1 MPRQDQHP
9 PASPRT
15 QQVADYLRDY
25 ITSRHLRAGARLPGE
40 AEISRELGISRPSV
54 REASAALSAIG
65 LISVGNGRRPCVG
78 TLNAGRSDAG
88 KDRQGL
94 GGGVLRGVLEAALM
108 TDQADLRQVMELRR
122 GLEIEMAALAARR
135 RSPDQLDQLA
145 ATLQAMAATLQDR
158 ARYAEADLHF
168 HILLGQATGNPLY
181 TLLVTETQQAV
192 LSSLAIALRRSAG
205 PAELDRVQHL
215 HRAVLD
221 AVIAGDPAAARRA
234 MAKHFDDADR
244 ALHRLANT
252 EENDDAARR

>member
-1 MPRQDQHP
+1 MSRTEQQP

-25 ITSRHLRAGARLPGE
+25 ITSRHLGAGARLPGE

-78 TLNAGRSDAG
+78 TLNTTRSDAHEDSNG
-88 KDRQGL
+88 NGGL

-122 GLEIEMAALAARR
+122 GLEVEMAGLAARR
-135 RSPDQLDQLA
+135 RSPEQLFQLS
-145 ATLQAMAATLQDR
+145 ATLLAMAAAVPDR
-158 ARYAEADLHF
+158 ARYAEADLRF

-181 TLLVTETQQAV
+181 TLLVADTQQAV
-192 LSSLAIALRRSAG
+192 LSSLALALRSGAG
-205 PAELDRVQHL
+205 PAELDRVQRL
-215 HRAVLD
+215 HGAILD
-221 AVIAGDPAAARRA
+221 AVAASDPAAARRA
-234 MAKHFDDADR
+234 MTKHFDDVDR
-244 ALHRLANT
+244 ALHRLSHT
-252 EENDDAARR
+252 PGE